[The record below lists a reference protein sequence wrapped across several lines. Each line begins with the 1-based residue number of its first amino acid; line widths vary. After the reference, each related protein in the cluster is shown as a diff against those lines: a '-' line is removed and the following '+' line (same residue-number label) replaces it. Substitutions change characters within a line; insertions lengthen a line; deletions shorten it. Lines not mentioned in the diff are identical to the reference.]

1 MPHPVNIKDNDFE
14 SRLFRQRTLVVS
26 FLAITAF
33 FGLAI
38 RYGMLQLIDYELYS
52 SLSENNRVHLEAV
65 PPPRG
70 IIFDRNGVILADNQ
84 PTFSLTLN
92 RDRSHH
98 FKASLQ
104 TLATLL
110 DLSPEDLLRIQDKA
124 AHMHHYEDVPVKLRL
139 TDADIARVSEQRY
152 RLPGVTIS
160 VELARHYPLGAMLSH
175 TLGYVSRISEQEQEH
190 LDPEIYDGT
199 QLIGKSGL
207 EKYYENILHGRPG
220 YQHVETN
227 AHGQLIRVLER
238 TAPARG
244 DDLTLFL
251 DIHLQQI
258 AWDALGNRRGAVV
271 AIDPKTGGIL
281 AFVST
286 PGFDPNPFV
295 GGIPYKLYK
304 ALRDDPD
311 EPLYNRALQ
320 GVYPPGSTIK
330 PFEGLG
336 AVELALI
343 DWKWKISDPGFYH
356 LAGDSHVF
364 HDWKKG
370 GHGIVDLFLAIE
382 QSCDTFFYQVGARY
396 GVDRFHD
403 WMSQF
408 GFGQKTQVDLVNERA
423 GTLPS
428 TAWKRRI
435 FKAPWYPGEMLSVA
449 IGQGYFTVTPL
460 ELATAVAML
469 ANGGHR
475 IRPHLLKSISGP
487 FPYDPVNHSTGQIPI
502 RDPNNWLQLHQAM
515 AAVVSGP
522 HGTATG
528 IGRTLKGYT
537 IAGKTGTAQVR
548 GLNGQKYNAAQTP
561 ERFRD
566 HAWFI
571 AFAPVENPQIAI
583 AVLVENGQHGGSAAA
598 PIARAMFDYWLLGK
612 LPAPAVTAP
621 IASLA
626 PATSPARRDSH
637 R

>member
-1 MPHPVNIKDNDFE
+1 MSRPINIKDNE
-14 SRLFRQRTLVVS
+14 QEARLFRQRAFVLVV
-26 FLAITAF
+26 LIIAALL
-33 FGLAI
+33 GLVG
-38 RYGMLQLIDYELYS
+38 RYYTLQVRDYSLYNA
-52 SLSENNRVHLEAV
+52 LSENNRVHLEAI

-92 RDRSHH
+92 RDRTGH
-98 FKASLQ
+98 FEQ
-104 TLATLL
+104 TLQALAPLL
-110 DLSPEDLLRIQDKA
+110 QLNSDDLERIREKA
-124 AHMHHYEDVPVKLRL
+124 ATMHHYEDVPIKLRL
-139 TDADIARVSEQRY
+139 SDQDIARVSEQRY
-152 RLPGVTIS
+152 RLPGVNIS
-160 VELARHYPLGAMLSH
+160 VDLARHYPFGPMLSH
-175 TLGYVSRISEQEQEH
+175 TLGYVSRISPKEQQT
-190 LDPEIYDGT
+190 LDPEVYDGT
-199 QLIGKSGL
+199 QLIGKTGL

-238 TAPARG
+238 TPPVRG

-251 DIHLQQI
+251 DIHLQKI
-258 AWDALGNRRGAVV
+258 AYDALGDRRGAVV
-271 AIDPKTGGIL
+271 AIDPQTGGIL

-295 GGIPYKLYK
+295 SGIPYKLYK

-311 EPLYNRALQ
+311 QPLYNRALQ

-336 AVELALI
+336 AVELNVI
-343 DWKWKISDPGFYH
+343 DWNWKISDPGYYK
-356 LAGDSHVF
+356 LPGDSHIF

-370 GHGIVDLFLAIE
+370 GHGIVDLFLAVE
-382 QSCDTFFYQVGARY
+382 QSCDTFFYQVGAKL

-403 WMSQF
+403 WMQQF
-408 GFGQKTQVDLVNERA
+408 DFGRKTGVDLVHERA

-428 TAWKRRI
+428 TAWKRKT
-435 FKAPWYPGEMLSVA
+435 FKAAFYPGEMLSVA

-460 ELATAVAML
+460 ELATATAIL
-469 ANGGHR
+469 ANGGHI
-475 IRPHLLKSISGP
+475 IRPHLLRSISGP
-487 FPYDPVNHSTGQIPI
+487 FPYDPVNHALGQIPI
-502 RDPNNWLQLHQAM
+502 RDPKNWDQLHQAM

-522 HGTATG
+522 HGTARH
-528 IGRTLKGYT
+528 IGVGLTYT
-537 IAGKTGTAQVR
+537 MAGKTGTAQVR

-571 AFAPVENPQIAI
+571 SFAPVENPRIAV

-612 LPAPAVTAP
+612 YPAKPIYTPETKTSLPGVEND
-621 IASLA
+621 
-626 PATSPARRDSH
+626 R
-637 R
+637 